1 MSDTQFSPML
11 LKIIKAGMYI
21 SGIAI
26 MMMMILT
33 VFDVALKTIFN
44 STIPGGYL
52 YVQNYLMPLA
62 FFCGLPYAFF
72 SGIFPRLDIVV
83 KRFRKELITKIVISV
98 LAIELI
104 SYVLIAYYSLLYG
117 IHGMTTNI
125 TFLAG
130 VDSVPLYPFFF
141 LVTIGFG
148 MLSFYLIVVL
158 QKMVKTKGEYTFFR
172 ESEELE

>member
-1 MSDTQFSPML
+1 MSDTQFSPTL

-26 MMMMILT
+26 MLMMILT
-33 VFDVALKTIFN
+33 VIDVTLKTIFN
-44 STIPGGYL
+44 STIPGSYL

-83 KRFRKELITKIVISV
+83 KRFRKEALTKIVIAV
-98 LAIELI
+98 LIIELI
-104 SYVLIAYYSLLYG
+104 SYLLITYYSFLYG

-130 VDSVPLYPFFF
+130 VNSVPLYPFLF

-158 QKMVKTKGEYTFFR
+158 RKIVKTNGEYSFFR
-172 ESEELE
+172 ESEEM